1 MKNIYLFVLLLCMP
15 ANLYAQDCMPYAGE
29 SLTFSVGWEFI
40 NAGRATMH
48 VSAPEQNKYTIQ
60 TFARSNKLLDM
71 FKKVRDTITSQGICI
86 DNHMQSTNFDLE
98 QHERKYHAV
107 KKTRFDWQHDQVF
120 YTQNNKTDTY
130 KVKAGHLNVMDAF
143 FLVRNQPL
151 AVGQTLSIPVF
162 DSRKT
167 YEVVVHVGKK
177 IKKLH
182 TPWGEYVDCIL
193 LEPKLKTAGVFS
205 SKGTMKIWITH
216 DERHIPIKLVA
227 KIKVGHIVATLVDYK
242 EPK

>member
-15 ANLYAQDCMPYAGE
+15 ANIYAQDCMPYAGE

-48 VSAPEQNKYTIQ
+48 VSTPEQNKYTIQ
-60 TFARSNKLLDM
+60 TFARTNKILDI

-151 AVGQTLSIPVF
+151 EAGQTLSIPVF

-167 YEVVVHVGKK
+167 YEVVVHVDKK
-177 IKKLH
+177 TKKLH
-182 TPWGEYVDCIL
+182 TPWGEYIDCIL
-193 LEPKLKTAGVFS
+193 VEPKLKTAGVFS
-205 SKGTMKIWITH
+205 SKGKMKIWMTN

-227 KIKVGHIVATLVDYK
+227 KIKIGHIVATLVDYK